1 MTSPEEF
8 PPAGGAGTEPEQ
20 DPTTRD
26 AVRRSAAR
34 VFRTEAAA
42 LTAMADDPPEGF
54 ARALRLVL
62 DAPGR
67 AVVSGMGKS
76 GHIARKIAATL
87 ASTGSPALFL
97 HPAEASHGDLGMV
110 TTGDVCIL
118 LSNSGETRE
127 LSDLIQYARR
137 FGIPIIAITRVAGS
151 TLARHA
157 DVALI
162 LPDAPEACAIG
173 MAPTTSTTCAL
184 ALGDALAVALME
196 ARGFAAEAFHVF
208 HPGGKLGA
216 QFLRVADI
224 MHVGDALPC
233 VDPDTP
239 MGETLIEMSAKG
251 FGVAAVV
258 SGDALHG
265 VITDGDLRRKLDGLM
280 GYTAGQV
287 ATPDPRTATPDMLVS
302 EALGIMNRYK
312 IGALL
317 VVDEAGRLCGLL
329 HIHDCLRAG
338 VA

>member
-1 MTSPEEF
+1 MT
-8 PPAGGAGTEPEQ
+8 
-20 DPTTRD
+20 
-26 AVRRSAAR
+26 AVRKAEHERIRALAAR
-34 VFRTEAAA
+34 VLRTEADAIA
-42 LTAMADDPPEGF
+42 LMAEDPPEGL
-54 ARALRLVL
+54 ARAVRLMQGST
-62 DAPGR
+62 GR
-67 AVVSGMGKS
+67 VVVSGMGKS

-87 ASTGSPALFL
+87 ASTGSPALYL
-97 HPAEASHGDLGMV
+97 HPGEASHGDLGMV
-110 TTGDVCIL
+110 TGGDVCLL

-137 FGIPIIAITRVAGS
+137 FDIPMIAVTRVAGS
-151 TLARHA
+151 TLARQA

-196 ARGFAAEAFHVF
+196 ERGFAADAFHVF

-224 MHVGDALPC
+224 MHVGDALP
-233 VDPDTP
+233 VVAPDTS
-239 MGETLIEMSAKG
+239 MGETLIEMSGKG
-251 FGVAAVV
+251 FGIAAVIEA
-258 SGDALHG
+258 GHLHG
-265 VITDGDLRRKLDGLM
+265 VITDGDLRRNLDGLM
-280 GYTAGQV
+280 ERAAGQV
-287 ATPDPRTATPDMLVS
+287 ATRDPLTARPGMLVS
-302 EALGIMNRYK
+302 EALGVMNRNK

-317 VVDEAGRLCGLL
+317 VVDEAGALCGLL